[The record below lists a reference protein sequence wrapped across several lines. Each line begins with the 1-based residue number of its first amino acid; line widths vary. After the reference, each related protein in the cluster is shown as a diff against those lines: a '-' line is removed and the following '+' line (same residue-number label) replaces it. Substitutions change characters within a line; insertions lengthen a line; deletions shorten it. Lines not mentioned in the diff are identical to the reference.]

1 MWSVAWS
8 PDGKTLASGSR
19 DNTIILWDVATHQP
33 LGEPLKGHTDFVLSV
48 AWSPDGKT
56 LASGSEDRTIILL
69 DVSFE
74 SWKARA
80 CRRAN
85 RNLTRA
91 EWKQYIGDIE
101 PYRATC
107 PGLPIEE
114 ETPDEG
120 RAEQTP
126 GHK

>member
-1 MWSVAWS
+1 MATTGSWDNTIILWDVATRQPVGEPLTGHTNSVFSVAWS

-19 DNTIILWDVATHQP
+19 DNTIILWDVS
-33 LGEPLKGHTDFVLSV
+33 L
-48 AWSPDGKT
+48 
-56 LASGSEDRTIILL
+56 
-69 DVSFE
+69 E

-91 EWKQYIGDIE
+91 EWQRYIGDIE

-107 PGLPIEE
+107 PELPIEPE
-114 ETPDEG
+114 RAEEG
-120 RAEQTP
+120 RT
-126 GHK
+126 GKRG